1 MAKTLESEHH
11 GHELC
16 STTDRDTGTFCVSS
30 LRVRLKPQKPPER
43 PQSPDFLKD
52 QYPYSLPILSH
63 KRVEHKPQS
72 SLEWDTPK
80 S

>member
-30 LRVRLKPQKPPER
+30 LRVRLKPQKLPER
-43 PQSPDFLKD
+43 PKGLALLEVLDPH
-52 QYPYSLPILSH
+52 SLPSYPINPLMTSNSH
-63 KRVEHKPQS
+63 AAWNMTK
-72 SLEWDTPK
+72 
-80 S
+80 